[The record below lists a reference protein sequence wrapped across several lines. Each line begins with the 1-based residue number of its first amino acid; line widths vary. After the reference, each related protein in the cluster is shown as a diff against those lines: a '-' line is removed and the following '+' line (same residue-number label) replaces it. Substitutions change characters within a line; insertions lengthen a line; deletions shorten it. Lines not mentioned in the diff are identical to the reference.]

1 MLGRLESSHPY
12 RYRVSLALTHPT
24 LSAAELGTV
33 LPVQPD
39 HQGTVGEPRKTPK
52 GGPLPGT
59 YRESFWRH
67 SFDTPQD
74 ANVEEFI
81 AGLAE
86 TLSPSLPRLLSG
98 GGKARLFIGLFL
110 QQENIGLELSP
121 ELMSRCGAVG
131 ISLGFDIYGPDPSEG
146 AA

>member
-1 MLGRLESSHPY
+1 LENSQPY
-12 RYRVSLALTHPT
+12 RYRVSLALTHPA
-24 LSAAELGTV
+24 LSAAELGTI

-39 HQGTVGEPRKTPK
+39 HRGTVGEPRRTPK

-59 YRESFWRH
+59 YKESFWHH
-67 SFDTPQD
+67 SFGTAGH
-74 ANVEEFI
+74 ANIEEFI
-81 AGLAE
+81 VGLVEELA
-86 TLSPSLPRLLSG
+86 PSLPRLLSG

-121 ELMSRCGAVG
+121 ELMSRCGALG
-131 ISLGFDIYGPDPSEG
+131 ISLGFDIYGPDPTEG

>member
-1 MLGRLESSHPY
+1 MESSQPY
-12 RYRVSLALTHPT
+12 RYRVSLTLTHPT

-33 LPVQPD
+33 LPVRPD
-39 HQGTVGEPRKTPK
+39 HQGTVGEPRQTPK

-59 YRESFWRH
+59 YKESFWRH
-67 SFDTPQD
+67 SFATPPD
-74 ANVEEFI
+74 ANLEGLI
-81 AGLAE
+81 ARLADSLAP
-86 TLSPSLPRLLSG
+86 TLPRLLSG

-121 ELMSRCGAVG
+121 ELMSQCGALS
-131 ISLGFDIYGPDPSEG
+131 ISLGFDIYGPDPTEG